1 MPRAIVL
8 LLSLLLTTAPQA
20 ADRPEPGVIL
30 RAGNWD
36 GEIGTYTVPLPLE
49 KLSPARWPNDRWH
62 RLVIGADRIVAS
74 EVSSAGRQRPRF
86 LATITSQVIARGAN
100 ASAAAPAS
108 DASAPPAENVVYAR
122 FPGAR
127 LRTGEIPLY
136 RFKNGTAQLSP
147 KLDYRYALRLGD
159 QAFAFT
165 VSNGLKGHSG
175 ASYGEGARYSIEYD
189 GQTFD
194 YNLPEYGWDSRVS
207 AIADIDG
214 DGKPDFLISVGGN
227 NSGHEYLLLSSLARP
242 GRNPPSA
249 ALHSVGC

>member
-1 MPRAIVL
+1 MSRAFAL
-8 LLSLLLTTAPQA
+8 LLSLLLMSTSHA
-20 ADRPEPGVIL
+20 ADPPEPGVML
-30 RAGNWD
+30 RTGNWD
-36 GEIGTYTVPLPLE
+36 GDIGTYTVPVPLE
-49 KLSPARWPNDRWH
+49 RLNPAKWPNDRWH
-62 RLVIGADRIVAS
+62 RLVIASDRIVAS
-74 EVSSAGRQRPRF
+74 EVSSPGRQRPRF
-86 LATITSQVIARGAN
+86 LASIASQVMARHAN
-100 ASAAAPAS
+100 PSPAT
-108 DASAPPAENVVYAR
+108 PATGTSTEENVLFVR

-136 RFKNGTAQLSP
+136 QFKNGTAQLSP

-165 VSNGLKGHSG
+165 VSNGLKGRGG
-175 ASYGEGARYSIEYD
+175 ASYGDGARYSIEYD
-189 GQTFD
+189 GQTFE
-194 YNLPEYGWDSRVS
+194 YSLPEYGWDSRVS

-249 ALHSVGC
+249 ALHSTGC